1 MMTARETFGHATKT
15 AADIF
20 GLGEWEIK
28 VGASPDII
36 LIDLARPEMTPDFDV
51 YSNLVYASN
60 GSIVD
65 TVICMGDVL
74 MEKRVVPGE
83 EDILKNTSA
92 IAKSLIKR

>member
-1 MMTARETFGHATKT
+1 LEAVTGVQTCALP
-15 AADIF
+15 I
-20 GLGEWEIK
+20 W
-28 VGASPDII
+28 ASPDII

-74 MEKRVVPGE
+74 MENRVVPGE
-83 EDILKNTSA
+83 EEILRNASK
-92 IAKSLIKR
+92 IAKSLVNR